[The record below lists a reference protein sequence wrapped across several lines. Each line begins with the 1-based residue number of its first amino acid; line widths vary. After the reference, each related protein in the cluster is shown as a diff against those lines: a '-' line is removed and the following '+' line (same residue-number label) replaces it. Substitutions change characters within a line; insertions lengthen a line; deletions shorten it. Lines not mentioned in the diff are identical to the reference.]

1 MQEVKNGSVEKLGI
15 LYDKYK
21 QPLYTYFIN
30 AMNIEKSSAE
40 DLLQNVF
47 YKIVK
52 NKELFK
58 TDNFA
63 SWLFR
68 IARNMAIDF
77 HRKQKHHFDIGGVHE
92 ETDHVDFYADEQ
104 KYDLLEKS
112 LEQLKFEERELLV
125 MAKIK
130 CLKYKDIAEI
140 LQISETNVRVKVC
153 RAIRS
158 LRKIYFS
165 LS

>member
-1 MQEVKNGSVEKLGI
+1 MQEIKNGRVEKLGI

-30 AMNIEKSSAE
+30 AMNIDKSSAE
-40 DLLQNVF
+40 DLLQDVF

-58 TDNFA
+58 VDNFA

-68 IARNMAIDF
+68 IARNIAIDF
-77 HRKQKHHFDIGGVHE
+77 HRKQKHRFEIKDFHQELD
-92 ETDHVDFYADEQ
+92 DADFYADEQ

-112 LEQLKFEERELLV
+112 IDRLKFEERELLV

-130 CLKYKDIAEI
+130 CLKYKDIAEV
-140 LQISETNVRVKVC
+140 LQISEINVRVKVS
-153 RAIRS
+153 RAIHS
-158 LRKIYFS
+158 LRKTYFFFF
-165 LS
+165 